1 MKLKR
6 PHKDDKIRMIFF
18 STGGSEIRQFD
29 ISLQRV
35 VLFVFLASVTCAGI
49 FMGSVTICDSL
60 YQSKTAA
67 PVDSKKLSN
76 EVHHLETNIEKLND
90 KLVQLEEETE
100 DLEVLVGLSSTD
112 SSEIATDQAFNDEQD
127 IVMASLPIDYDY
139 QTEAMAEYLNSLE
152 ARINQA
158 LSTQGVI
165 EDKFLQTERAI
176 KRIPSIR
183 PVQGGRITDKFG
195 HRKDPFVERV
205 KHHNGIDLSARY
217 GTKVF
222 AAASG
227 VVEFTRIRYRL
238 NRGYGRVVVINHKNG
253 YKTLYGHLS
262 KVLVKRGQKVER
274 WDLIGLSG
282 NTGRATG
289 PHLHYEVW
297 QNGHPENP
305 ENYILN

>member
-1 MKLKR
+1 
-6 PHKDDKIRMIFF
+6 
-18 STGGSEIRQFD
+18 
-29 ISLQRV
+29 
-35 VLFVFLASVTCAGI
+35 
-49 FMGSVTICDSL
+49 MGSVTICDSL